1 MIMENN
7 IRRGRPPKGLFQ
19 KRTIDIV
26 PQDPDAGV
34 NFEEASHV
42 ETNPMRP
49 PLRVEDDARARAK
62 QRADQLRGHL
72 GDVVDGTDEFYISPD
87 VIPDGWAY
95 EWKRNTIYGAE
106 DPAYQVALARSGW
119 TAVPTSRH
127 PDMMP
132 HDANSGIITR
142 KGCILME
149 IPKEIQDERREADQR
164 KARNQVRQKEAQLS
178 GAPEGT
184 MERTRPEIR
193 KSYSPVQIGD
203 K

>member
-1 MIMENN
+1 MENT

-19 KRTIDIV
+19 KRTIEV
-26 PQDPDAGV
+26 TPRNPDEGV
-34 NFEEASHV
+34 NFEEMTPVDVAPMRA
-42 ETNPMRP
+42 PMRP
-49 PLRVEDDARARAK
+49 EDDARARAK

-119 TAVPTSRH
+119 MPVPASRH

-132 HDANSGIITR
+132 HGATDGIISR

-149 IPKEIQDERREADQR
+149 IPAEIQDERRDADLR
-164 KARNQVRQKEAQLS
+164 KAKNQVRQKEAQL
-178 GAPEGT
+178 AGT
-184 MERTRPEIR
+184 PDGTLDRTRPEIK
-193 KSYSPVQIGD
+193 KSYSPMQLSD